1 MTRNPDTPARW
12 QRARELFDS
21 ALELPVEQRQA
32 HVSANC
38 PDDDDLREEVLGW
51 LAVDGRDDHL
61 IADAVAQVA
70 GSLTAPALVVPG
82 QLIGPYALDRELG
95 HGGMGTVYLAHR
107 ADDEFERAVAIKVI
121 RGWADDDLLRRFKVE
136 RQILA
141 DLDHPNIARLLD
153 GGATT
158 AGVPFLVMEYVDGQT
173 LGAHCDTRGL
183 TVPARVALVESLCR
197 AVHYAHERG
206 VVHRDLKPGN
216 VLVTSDGIPKLI
228 DFGIARLFTQ
238 DGSSPRAHLETLP
251 GLGRMTPEYASPEQ
265 VMGRPITTASDV
277 YVLGLLLYELL
288 TGVRPQETPSGTVAD
303 LMRTVVETTPPRPS
317 AAVTTEARTHGAQAM
332 GSARGASP
340 AKLARFLVGDL
351 DTIVLKALEK
361 EPDRRYSSAAALAD
375 DLRRYLN
382 GEPVQARAASVA
394 YLVRRRI
401 RQHWRASLAAAA
413 FLVLVLA
420 QGTYWF
426 VQRDVQRTQVESAV
440 RLGQQV
446 ERVGLDLRVEQGLPL
461 HDTRPA
467 RARVL
472 SRIADIEQQLPA
484 LGPAARATAQ
494 YAIGRGHLALG
505 DNAAARDAL
514 TQAWEA
520 GYRTAE
526 VSSNLGLALS
536 RLYGDAVR
544 EINAVGTPDLRA
556 ARRAVVDRSLRDP
569 AVQYLRLGGSDQD
582 VAIHTAGLVSF
593 LEGDLDEALAQ
604 AADARSRI
612 AWLHETLLLEGDV
625 ALQRA
630 VSFVASGEYPSA
642 RGALTL
648 ASDRYQQA
656 VRMAAS
662 DPVPYQRLCALGA
675 IQIGLN
681 LDAGGGVEAGVADA
695 IEYCRQAGVAD
706 PDLAQPHVDLA
717 RLFWN
722 LGTFQRRNGRDP
734 IPTLQLAINSAA
746 AALERDPANAKAYL
760 HRGTAWQQRGAHEY
774 GTGADPRQ
782 SLAAAVDAYGEAM
795 RLGLDDASLHNSLA
809 NAHAYL
815 GDWLRQEGMDPRD
828 AITLAIDEYRKAA
841 DREPANA
848 LPHGNLGIAYKD
860 LAMYEASR
868 GRESMPLLQQSVE
881 AYNAALQ
888 RNPNHAPTLNNLAQ
902 SWYRIGLA
910 QFSRGDDPEGSFA
923 QADTAADRALT
934 INPTYATPMVN
945 RAEIAL
951 GRSAALTAAG
961 GDPRDV
967 LDRART
973 SLRQALAIN
982 PNNRSQFYPH
992 SARVELAEARWLV
1005 STGGDAGTAIAAARG
1020 FAVRM
1025 RQVNP
1030 SDADGWELLALA
1042 GLVEAR
1048 FRMRE
1053 DLSPAAA
1060 LTSARLAI
1068 AEARSAYPDAPW
1080 YMETSLALTLCR
1092 LDAALD
1098 GSADTVSALT
1108 TATALA
1114 RRALE
1119 VRPGHARTTAIGAV
1133 LGARLGRLTD
1143 AADQT
1148 ADAQRTLTEVLKSS
1162 PHLRSEFERYLQ

>member
-1 MTRNPDTPARW
+1 VPIDPDNLTRWT
-12 QRARELFDS
+12 RARTLFD
-21 ALELPVEQRQA
+21 AAADLPVDQRQA
-32 HVSANC
+32 YLEANC
-38 PDDDDLREEVLGW
+38 TDDAALCAEVLSW
-51 LAVDGRDDHL
+51 LEAESGPDRP
-61 IADAVAQVA
+61 IAEAVARVA
-70 GSLTAPALVVPG
+70 SSLTDFQSVSPG
-82 QLIGPYALDRELG
+82 TLIGPYALDRELA

-107 ADDEFERAVAIKVI
+107 ADDEFERAVAVKVI
-121 RGWADDDLLRRFKVE
+121 RGWADEDVLRRFRVE

-141 DLDHPNIARLLD
+141 DLDHSNIARLID
-153 GGATT
+153 GGATP
-158 AGVPFLVMEYVDGQT
+158 AGLPFLVMEYVDGQT
-173 LGAHCDTRGL
+173 LSQHCDERAL
-183 TVPARVALVESLCR
+183 TVHERVALLETLCR

-206 VVHRDLKPGN
+206 VIHRDLKPGN
-216 VLVTSDGIPKLI
+216 VLVTKDGTAKLI
-228 DFGIARLFTQ
+228 DFGIARLFSDEGAGHRTT
-238 DGSSPRAHLETLP
+238 LETLP
-251 GLGRMTPEYASPEQ
+251 GRGRMTPEYASPEQ
-265 VMGRPITTASDV
+265 VLGRPITTTSDV
-277 YVLGLLLYELL
+277 YVLGLLLYEVL
-288 TGVRPQETPSGTVAD
+288 TGVRPQATDTGAPEDVVRA
-303 LMRTVVETTPPRPS
+303 VVETTPPRPS
-317 AAVTTEARTHGAQAM
+317 EAATTEVRRHI
-332 GSARGASP
+332 
-340 AKLARFLVGDL
+340 AKSLSGDL

-361 EPDRRYSSAAALAD
+361 SPDRRYSSAAALAD
-375 DLRRYLN
+375 DLQRYLN
-382 GEPVQARAASVA
+382 GEPVLARAASVT
-394 YLVRRRI
+394 YILRRRL
-401 RQHWRASLAAAA
+401 RRHWRASAVAATFAA
-413 FLVLVLA
+413 LVVA
-420 QGTYWF
+420 QSTYWF
-426 VQRDVQRTQVESAV
+426 VQQGEQRRQVESAV
-440 RLGQQV
+440 QLGQQV

-472 SRIADIEQQLPA
+472 ARIAEIEQQMPSLQ
-484 LGPAARATAQ
+484 PAAQATAQ
-494 YAIGRGHLALG
+494 YAIGRGYLALG
-505 DNAAARDAL
+505 ANADARDAL
-514 TQAWEA
+514 AQAWES
-520 GYRTAE
+520 GYRTAD

-536 RLYGDAVR
+536 RLYGEAVR
-544 EINAVGTPDLRA
+544 EINSGGTPDLRA

-569 AVQYLRLGGSDQD
+569 AVQYLRLGGSDPD
-582 VAIHTAGLVSF
+582 VAMHTAGLVSF

-604 AADARSRI
+604 AAEARSRI

-630 VSFVASGEYPSA
+630 VSFVSSGRYPAA
-642 RGALTL
+642 RDAVTL

-656 VRMAAS
+656 VRVAAS
-662 DPVPYQRLCALGA
+662 DPVPYQRLCGLGA

-695 IEYCRQAGVAD
+695 IQYCRQAGVAD

-717 RLFWN
+717 RLYWN

-734 IPTLQLAINSAA
+734 IPTLQLAIDSAA

-760 HRGTAWQQRGAHEY
+760 HLGTAWQQRGAHEY
-774 GTGADPRQ
+774 GTGADPRA

-815 GDWLRQEGMDPRD
+815 GDWLRQEGLDPRD

-868 GRESMPLLQQSVE
+868 GRDSMSLLQQSVE

-910 QFSRGDDPEGSFA
+910 QFSRGQDPEGSFA
-923 QADTAADRALT
+923 QADNAADRALT

-951 GRSAALTAAG
+951 GRSAAITAAG
-961 GDPRDV
+961 GDPTAV
-967 LDRART
+967 LERART

-982 PNNRSQFYPH
+982 PNNRSQFYAH
-992 SARVELAEARWLV
+992 SARVELAEARWRV
-1005 STGGDAGTAIAAARG
+1005 AGGQDAAKAVAAARG
-1020 FAVRM
+1020 FAIRM

-1030 SDADGWELLALA
+1030 GDADGWELLSQA
-1042 GLVEAR
+1042 GIVEAR

-1053 DLSPAAA
+1053 GLSPAAA

-1068 AEARSAYPDAPW
+1068 EEARTAYPDAPW

-1092 LDAALD
+1092 VDSELD
-1098 GSADTVSALT
+1098 GPADTITALT

-1114 RRALE
+1114 ERALE
-1119 VRPGHARTTAIGAV
+1119 TRPGHARTTALGAV
-1133 LGARLGRLTD
+1133 LAAHLGRLAD
-1143 AADQT
+1143 APEQRAE
-1148 ADAQRTLTEVLKSS
+1148 AQRTLAAVLKSN
-1162 PHLRSEFERYLQ
+1162 PHLRLEFERYL